1 MQTRAKQFMPFDSLD
16 GYYDMIDEANVVITP
31 KRDLTLDEENRLNA
45 IIYKIKNKMIIKI
58 CYYEKNGYYTRIAM
72 LSEVSLSY
80 RYIKIIKKKIN
91 FDDILSIEIV
101 KDIEE

>member
-1 MQTRAKQFMPFDSLD
+1 
-16 GYYDMIDEANVVITP
+16 
-31 KRDLTLDEENRLNA
+31 
-45 IIYKIKNKMIIKI
+45 MIIKI

-72 LSEVSLSY
+72 LSEVSLPY